1 MERCLGVGI
10 YFMTYVLRNK
20 NLYGVF
26 SWAINIPVIIALVF
40 TPALVAKWKGMYK
53 LNKYSYMLAT
63 VARLGVVVAGYMGSI
78 PLMLVFTAIAAL
90 GQGPWLGGMNA
101 VIAICAEYTYLTKGK
116 KIEGSMYS
124 YTSLG
129 VKNGS
134 GIGTAISGWML
145 TLSGF
150 VNGDASIQPE
160 SCINMMHFMYL
171 WLPFIIDLLIT
182 MILSFLNVEEKN
194 EKLRA
199 NK

>member
-26 SWAINIPVIIALVF
+26 SWAINIPLIIALVF
-40 TPALVAKWKGMYK
+40 TPNLVAKWKGMYK

-129 VKNGS
+129 VKIGS

>member
-1 MERCLGVGI
+1 MIYLTNSIGLDAGIVGTLIAISKLLDGVTDVFFGAI
-10 YFMTYVLRNK
+10 IDRTKSKMGKARPWMF
-20 NLYGVF
+20 YGFFGCAVTLF
-26 SWAINIPVIIALVF
+26 AIFAIPTDIGQVAQYAWFFIAYTL
-40 TPALVAKWKGMYK
+40 L
-53 LNKYSYMLAT
+53 
-63 VARLGVVVAGYMGSI
+63 
-78 PLMLVFTAIAAL
+78 
-90 GQGPWLGGMNA
+90 NA

-129 VKNGS
+129 VKIGS

-199 NK
+199 NKI